1 MRQQISRILGCST
14 HRLCL
19 IRMALLVLGAAGLG
33 LQAGCYER
41 VVRAEGRSA
50 EQRDI
55 YDSNLDE
62 DPLGLEGLF
71 MPY

>member
-1 MRQQISRILGCST
+1 M
-14 HRLCL
+14 
-19 IRMALLVLGAAGLG
+19 IRMAFLVLGAAGLG
-33 LQAGCYER
+33 FQAGCYER

-62 DPLGLEGLF
+62 DPLGLDGLF